1 MRMLVQTRDLVQ
13 IIRVRSRGM
22 ISNAGMNTGNR
33 GGEAPTV
40 LLLLLAL
47 TPLSFGL
54 AYMNATPVL
63 RFVTSAAAIAVLAE
77 WIRRGTEQL
86 ARYAGPTIGGLT
98 MVTFGSVAELVLAL
112 FILSSGETAVV
123 QAQITGSIIGTS
135 LLGLGIAILIG
146 GLSRQRQTFNPAK
159 AGLLSTLL
167 ILSVIALLLPAVFDY
182 TGRQDQLHNIRLTD
196 EELSLGASIVLLLL
210 YAGNIGY
217 TLITHRDAFAD
228 EETQGSPAWGL
239 AISIGIIV
247 GGTAIIAVEAEIVS
261 EVLTQTATALRISP
275 TFLGVIV
282 LALVGT
288 SADIFAASWF
298 AHRDNMTAALNIC
311 IGSAIQLVLV
321 VAPILVLLSAFME
334 KPMSLVFRNP
344 LYLFAIASTAFIVN
358 AIARDGE
365 TTWFEGLLLLGV
377 YILFGL
383 GFFFIGPA

>member
-1 MRMLVQTRDLVQ
+1 
-13 IIRVRSRGM
+13 M

-54 AYMNATPVL
+54 AYMNAPPVL

-261 EVLTQTATALRISP
+261 EVLSQTATALRISP